1 VHVYDVFTKCH
12 EKNVRYQ
19 QVSCSEAA
27 NNYSFV
33 RCLYPRESN
42 VRINEADGSP
52 CEKVGVDPH
61 NLTSMYHVG
70 HQGDIILYFGSQ
82 IFFVQI

>member
-1 VHVYDVFTKCH
+1 
-12 EKNVRYQ
+12 
-19 QVSCSEAA
+19 
-27 NNYSFV
+27 
-33 RCLYPRESN
+33 
-42 VRINEADGSP
+42 
-52 CEKVGVDPH
+52 VGVDPH